1 MIAAAGLAPQGLRVP
16 GKARRRPV
24 AGRARGGGYPRATRI
39 VRGAL
44 SLVLYVALAGG
55 LATAVGSA
63 LAYWRGHAAGAEQA
77 EQQAAAERADAE
89 RRHRAEQDRLR
100 ADAQAKFDA
109 AVLAAAERYDR
120 IDTARREA
128 QHALATEQTRIAR
141 LRGDLAAAVARAD
154 SMREQ
159 LTLAARGGRAEADDT
174 LPAARARA
182 EAIGLLLEESM
193 RLHRE
198 SELDAED
205 LAASVRAIDR
215 WAREV
220 EAADAQRRN
229 SVQANSP

>member
-1 MIAAAGLAPQGLRVP
+1 MIATAGLAPQGLRMP
-16 GKARRRPV
+16 DAARRRAV
-24 AGRARGGGYPRATRI
+24 AGRARGGGYPHATRI

-141 LRGDLAAAVARAD
+141 LRGDLAAAVRDRDRLRDALAGAATGGVTEAEDSTAACRARAD
-154 SMREQ
+154 A
-159 LTLAARGGRAEADDT
+159 LGRVLGEA
-174 LPAARARA
+174 LSA
-182 EAIGLLLEESM
+182 
-193 RLHRE
+193 HRQC
-198 SELDAED
+198 SLDAED
-205 LAASVRAIDR
+205 LAAGLRALR
-215 WAREV
+215 GWAAAVESSERAGEV
-220 EAADAQRRN
+220 A
-229 SVQANSP
+229 P

>member
-1 MIAAAGLAPQGLRVP
+1 VIATAGLAPQGLRMP
-16 GKARRRPV
+16 DAARRRAV
-24 AGRARGGGYPRATRI
+24 AGRARGGGYPHATRI

-128 QHALATEQTRIAR
+128 QHALAIEQTRIAR
-141 LRGDLAAAVARAD
+141 LRGDLAAAVRDRDRLRDALAGAATGGVTEADDSTAACRARAD
-154 SMREQ
+154 A
-159 LTLAARGGRAEADDT
+159 LGRVLGEA
-174 LPAARARA
+174 LSA
-182 EAIGLLLEESM
+182 
-193 RLHRE
+193 HRQC
-198 SELDAED
+198 SLDAED
-205 LAASVRAIDR
+205 LAAGLRALR
-215 WAREV
+215 GWAAAVESSERAGEV
-220 EAADAQRRN
+220 A
-229 SVQANSP
+229 P

>member
-100 ADAQAKFDA
+100 ADAQARFDA
-109 AVLAAAERYDR
+109 ALVAAAERYDR
-120 IDTARREA
+120 IDTARKEA
-128 QHALATEQTRIAR
+128 QHALAIEQSRTAR
-141 LRGDLAAAVARAD
+141 LRGDLAAAVRDRDRMRDALAGAASGGVTEAEDSLGACRSRAD
-154 SMREQ
+154 A
-159 LTLAARGGRAEADDT
+159 LGRVLGEA
-174 LPAARARA
+174 LSA
-182 EAIGLLLEESM
+182 
-193 RLHRE
+193 HRQC
-198 SELDAED
+198 SLDAED
-205 LAASVRAIDR
+205 LAAGLRALR
-215 WAREV
+215 GWAAVVESSERAGEV
-220 EAADAQRRN
+220 A
-229 SVQANSP
+229 P

>member
-100 ADAQAKFDA
+100 ADAQARFDA
-109 AVLAAAERYDR
+109 ALVAAAERYDR

-141 LRGDLAAAVARAD
+141 LRGDLAAAVRDRDRLRDALAGAATGGVTEAEDSTAACRARAD
-154 SMREQ
+154 A
-159 LTLAARGGRAEADDT
+159 LGRA
-174 LPAARARA
+174 LGAALSAHRVCSLDLGDAGGGTRALLRWSAAIESSERA
-182 EAIGLLLEESM
+182 G
-193 RLHRE
+193 
-198 SELDAED
+198 
-205 LAASVRAIDR
+205 
-215 WAREV
+215 EV
-220 EAADAQRRN
+220 A
-229 SVQANSP
+229 P

>member
-141 LRGDLAAAVARAD
+141 LRGDLAAAVRDRDRLRDALAGAATGGVTEAEDSTAACRARAD
-154 SMREQ
+154 A
-159 LTLAARGGRAEADDT
+159 LGRVLGEA
-174 LPAARARA
+174 LSA
-182 EAIGLLLEESM
+182 
-193 RLHRE
+193 HRQC
-198 SELDAED
+198 SLDAED
-205 LAASVRAIDR
+205 LAAGLRALR
-215 WAREV
+215 GWAAAVESSERAGEV
-220 EAADAQRRN
+220 A
-229 SVQANSP
+229 P

>member
-100 ADAQAKFDA
+100 ADAQARFDA
-109 AVLAAAERYDR
+109 ALVAAAERYDR

-141 LRGDLAAAVARAD
+141 LRGDLAAAVRDRDRLRDALAGAATGGVTEAEDSTAACRARAD
-154 SMREQ
+154 A
-159 LTLAARGGRAEADDT
+159 LGRVLGEA
-174 LPAARARA
+174 LSA
-182 EAIGLLLEESM
+182 
-193 RLHRE
+193 HRQC
-198 SELDAED
+198 SLDAED
-205 LAASVRAIDR
+205 LAAGLRALR
-215 WAREV
+215 GWAAAVESSERAGEV
-220 EAADAQRRN
+220 A
-229 SVQANSP
+229 P